1 MTTSGPDHSGTLF
14 TRLDSSLTAAIAAD
28 QVVFRSHAVA
38 GRDAFTG
45 LEVGVIVLALI
56 MAAGCARGLSTAAG
70 GVPVKP
76 PAWLRPPALLL
87 MTAALAA
94 WAVPGSAAV
103 AARLAPAPGHA
114 VRRPRREPRPC
125 DPTASLRPS
134 NPPRVTPGSF
144 MAKIRARGYLI
155 AGVDQNTYHFGY
167 LNPLRRQRSRG
178 LTSTWCTRS
187 RRRSSATPTRSSSR
201 PSRMTQRIPD
211 VRSGAVDIVAH
222 TMTINCARLQQV
234 DFSSVYF
241 DAGQRVL
248 VESNSPA
255 TSLADLG
262 GKRVCATTGSTSI
275 ANIRAAASRPIPV
288 AVTFWT
294 DCLVLLQQGDV
305 AAISTDDSILD
316 GLAAQDPWTKIVGP
330 RFTSEPYGLAISQ
343 QHPTSSGSST
353 RCCSSCGPMAS
364 GPPAMPTG
372 SAPRSR
378 PPRPPTTRP
387 DP

>member
-1 MTTSGPDHSGTLF
+1 
-14 TRLDSSLTAAIAAD
+14 
-28 QVVFRSHAVA
+28 
-38 GRDAFTG
+38 
-45 LEVGVIVLALI
+45 
-56 MAAGCARGLSTAAG
+56 
-70 GVPVKP
+70 VKA

-103 AARLAPAPGHA
+103 AARPAQHPA
-114 VRRPRREPRPC
+114 RPAAAAAGSTSC
-125 DPTASLRPS
+125 DPTASLRPAG
-134 NPPRVTPGSF
+134 PPRVTPGSF

-167 LNPLRRQRSRG
+167 LNPLDGKIEGFDIDMVHAVAKAIFGNPNKVQFKAISDD
-178 LTSTWCTRS
+178 
-187 RRRSSATPTRSSSR
+187 
-201 PSRMTQRIPD
+201 QRIPA
-211 VRSGAVDIVAH
+211 VQSGAVDIVAH

-248 VESNSPA
+248 VPSNSGA

-262 GKRVCATTGSTSI
+262 GKRVCATAGSTSI
-275 ANIRAAASRPIPV
+275 ANIKAAASHPIPV

-316 GLAAQDPWTKIVGP
+316 GLEAQDPWTKIVGP
-330 RFTSEPYGLAISQ
+330 RFTSEPYGLAISR
-343 QHPTSSGSST
+343 QHPDFVRFVNAVLQQLRTDGQWA
-353 RCCSSCGPMAS
+353 AS
-364 GPPAMPTG
+364 YAHWVGTPVPAAPPAHYK
-372 SAPRSR
+372 A
-378 PPRPPTTRP
+378 
-387 DP
+387 